1 MIKQSLRPTP
11 LVFRYQASF
20 IATFTLK
27 CSLHIRICNI
37 FYLILQLAKQDL
49 FTLQPLSF
57 YADLQH
63 YLASLDTNF
72 ETILLSSTYQ
82 RITMVSRELFMLE
95 RSTYG
100 NFLLIIREHSISVS
114 PQPPICISFY
124 VNLTFPHSKFF
135 CTFLHSYFR
144 RYNQDTEQSIM
155 MDVFKGVASIAFCL

>member
-37 FYLILQLAKQDL
+37 FYLILQLAKQNL

-100 NFLLIIREHSISVS
+100 NFLLIIREHILFQFH
-114 PQPPICISFY
+114 PNHPFPP
-124 VNLTFPHSKFF
+124 T
-135 CTFLHSYFR
+135 
-144 RYNQDTEQSIM
+144 
-155 MDVFKGVASIAFCL
+155 

>member
-37 FYLILQLAKQDL
+37 FYLILQLAKQNL

-63 YLASLDTNF
+63 YLASLDSNF
-72 ETILLSSTYQ
+72 EKILLLSTYQ

-100 NFLLIIREHSISVS
+100 NFSVDYSRTFCFSFTPTTHFLPRKLDISTFEKNCT
-114 PQPPICISFY
+114 I
-124 VNLTFPHSKFF
+124 LTSEGTTSH
-135 CTFLHSYFR
+135 
-144 RYNQDTEQSIM
+144 
-155 MDVFKGVASIAFCL
+155 

>member
-37 FYLILQLAKQDL
+37 FYLILQLAKQNL

-72 ETILLSSTYQ
+72 EKILLWSTSQ
-82 RITMVSRELFMLE
+82 RITMTIIKRLFMLE

-114 PQPPICISFY
+114 PQPPISSH
-124 VNLTFPHSKFF
+124 VNLTFFHIQIFF
-135 CTFLHSYFR
+135 C
-144 RYNQDTEQSIM
+144 
-155 MDVFKGVASIAFCL
+155 AFSLPKV

>member
-27 CSLHIRICNI
+27 CSLHIRIWNI
-37 FYLILQLAKQDL
+37 FYLILQLAKQNL

-95 RSTYG
+95 RSIAIWEFSVDYSRTFYFSFTPTTH
-100 NFLLIIREHSISVS
+100 FLPRKTGISTFEKIAQFSLPKV
-114 PQPPICISFY
+114 QPA
-124 VNLTFPHSKFF
+124 
-135 CTFLHSYFR
+135 
-144 RYNQDTEQSIM
+144 TEQSIM
-155 MDVFKGVASIAFCL
+155 MDVFRGVASIAFCL

>member
-37 FYLILQLAKQDL
+37 FYLILQLAKQNL
-49 FTLQPLSF
+49 FTVQPLSF

-82 RITMVSRELFMLE
+82 RIMMVSRELLCWNAARM
-95 RSTYG
+95 R
-100 NFLLIIREHSISVS
+100 ISVDYNS
-114 PQPPICISFY
+114 RTFYFSFTPTTHFLPRKLDIS
-124 VNLTFPHSKFF
+124 TFEKMHNS
-135 CTFLHSYFR
+135 HFR
-144 RYNQDTEQSIM
+144 RYNQPLNR
-155 MDVFKGVASIAFCL
+155 V

>member
-37 FYLILQLAKQDL
+37 FYLILQLAKQNL

-100 NFLLIIREHSISVS
+100 NFSVDYSRTFYFSFTPTTHFLPRKLDISTFEKIAQFSLPKV
-114 PQPPICISFY
+114 QPA
-124 VNLTFPHSKFF
+124 
-135 CTFLHSYFR
+135 
-144 RYNQDTEQSIM
+144 TEQSIM
-155 MDVFKGVASIAFCL
+155 MDVFRGVASIAFCL

>member
-37 FYLILQLAKQDL
+37 FYLILQLAKQNL

-114 PQPPICISFY
+114 PQPPISSH
-124 VNLTFPHSKFF
+124 VNLTFPHSKK
-135 CTFLHSYFR
+135 LYNSHFR
-144 RYNQDTEQSIM
+144 RYNQPLNR
-155 MDVFKGVASIAFCL
+155 V

>member
-11 LVFRYQASF
+11 LVFRYQALF

-27 CSLHIRICNI
+27 CSLHIRICNM
-37 FYLILQLAKQDL
+37 FYLILQLAKQNL

-114 PQPPICISFY
+114 PPTTHFLPCKLDISTFKKKMYILKVQPA
-124 VNLTFPHSKFF
+124 
-135 CTFLHSYFR
+135 
-144 RYNQDTEQSIM
+144 TEQSIM
-155 MDVFKGVASIAFCL
+155 MDVFRGVASIAFCL

>member
-11 LVFRYQASF
+11 LVFRCQASF
-20 IATFTLK
+20 IATSTLK

-37 FYLILQLAKQDL
+37 FYLILQLTEQIL

-82 RITMVSRELFMLE
+82 RIAMVSRELFMLE

-114 PQPPICISFY
+114 PQPPISSH
-124 VNLTFPHSKFF
+124 VNLIISTFEKNAQFSLPKV
-135 CTFLHSYFR
+135 
-144 RYNQDTEQSIM
+144 QPATEQSIM
-155 MDVFKGVASIAFCL
+155 MDVFRGVASIAFCL